1 MKYLFYINFSNK
13 KCYNAAIQKYYQNAI
28 DWNARN
34 ITHKVHL
41 IWICRITLYMTYL
54 ITNMP
59 QNDLK
64 SSIHKI

>member
-1 MKYLFYINFSNK
+1 MLQFKNTIKMQLIGMLE
-13 KCYNAAIQKYYQNAI
+13 I
-28 DWNARN
+28 RL
-34 ITHKVHL
+34 THKLHL